1 MAYTITFSNAITVT
15 RDVATITDTTTFGG
29 SNPAR
34 NTVLVFLSGNKM
46 NFDNT
51 IAEALVLTPDSTDA
65 LVVSSWSYPYPTD
78 GWFQFFYVIIKDL
91 YSGGT
96 TYAKYDAV
104 YDDATQIVY
113 RSLVNTNL
121 GNTLSDTSAWEVI
134 PSPSLL
140 AQNKGEANESLNI
153 ESTIYQRVF
162 SYNSQFLYGSF
173 AATASEA
180 CCGDCGDL
188 EADAKYDLF
197 SLWLNGIIIDDQRSL
212 LPQGEKIA
220 RRIEATFGS
229 C

>member
-1 MAYTITFSNAITVT
+1 MSYTISFGNSITVDRKT
-15 RDVATITDTTTFGG
+15 AGIQDTTVFGG

-34 NTVLVFLSGNKM
+34 NTVLVFLSGNKV

-51 IAEALVLTPDSTDA
+51 IAQALVLTPDSTDA
-65 LVVSSWSYPYPTD
+65 FVVANWNYPYPTD
-78 GWFQFFYVIIKDL
+78 GWFQFFYVIIKAA

-96 TYAKYDAV
+96 TYNKYDAV
-104 YDDATQIVY
+104 YDSSTQIVY
-113 RSLVNTNL
+113 RSLIDSNV
-121 GNTLSDTSAWEVI
+121 GNALSDTSSWEVI
-134 PSPSLL
+134 TAPSLL

-162 SYNSQFLYGSF
+162 SYNSQYLYGSF
-173 AATASEA
+173 VADNSEA

-197 SLWLNGIIIDDQRSL
+197 SLWLNGIRIDDDRSL
-212 LPQGEKIA
+212 LPQGEVIA
-220 RRIEATFGS
+220 RRIESNFGS